1 MKIDDILL
9 RGQEV
14 DNLAELSGGLSVE
27 DELLANVNIAISCG
41 CYGDAIGTNVNIG
54 ITCKCTGS
62 VDTIVKPGEGE
73 V

>member
-41 CYGDAIGTNVNIG
+41 CYGDAI
-54 ITCKCTGS
+54 
-62 VDTIVKPGEGE
+62 VKPGEGE